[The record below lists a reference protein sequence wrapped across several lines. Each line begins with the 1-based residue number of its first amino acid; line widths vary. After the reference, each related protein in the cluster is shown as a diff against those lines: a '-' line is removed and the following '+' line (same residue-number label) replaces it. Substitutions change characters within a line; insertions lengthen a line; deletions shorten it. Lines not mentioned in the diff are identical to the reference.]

1 MKVIN
6 PDSGQQKR
14 IIIDKGDSFGGA
26 SYYRSSKNGFAPKGQ
41 TKLLPFVEALAE
53 RLSFDQDT
61 VLTDKVLEELL
72 RSIKL
77 AI

>member
-6 PDSGQQKR
+6 PDSEQQKR

-26 SYYRSSKNGFAPKGQ
+26 SYYRSSKSGFATKGQ
-41 TKLLPFVEALAE
+41 TKQLPFVEAFAE

-61 VLTDKVLEELL
+61 VLTHELL
-72 RSIKL
+72 LELLCDGAGGR
-77 AI
+77 